1 MIVNDIVSF
10 QASLDLG
17 EGVEILA
24 PAELSRV
31 ASRWEWI
38 FYKNCIYFSMAP
50 LQLYIRVKTEFVLLA
65 GDLDWG
71 GRWMNLE
78 RGIRLLTQVPI
89 FNST

>member
-1 MIVNDIVSF
+1 MQCPRFLGMSNDIVSS

-38 FYKNCIYFSMAP
+38 F
-50 LQLYIRVKTEFVLLA
+50 
-65 GDLDWG
+65 
-71 GRWMNLE
+71 
-78 RGIRLLTQVPI
+78 
-89 FNST
+89 